1 MRANTNIN
9 LKKKSSI
16 TFENFRGVDYSSS
29 PLRVSTN
36 RASRMRNLIN
46 EYGVNH
52 KRPGWNEIFKI
63 VVEGEAQRINGIFQY
78 KSKDH
83 DVLLVHAG
91 KGIYIIDGENIVCV
105 SKNKPFS
112 DNLLD
117 QRSQCFIQKK
127 RAYLVGC
134 GDFLVY
140 GTWDGNTYELRR
152 VADDEDTYIPTTTIS
167 IDNDSVT
174 DDVARASLD
183 DVNMLSS
190 LRKNKLLGT
199 NIAPATWT
207 LDSKKI
213 KAGTEVKVSIELE
226 SETKEAISIED
237 KLFSGEEEVGSID
250 RNTGKITLTIATT
263 PPVENRDNITVVFNP
278 DEERL
283 SDRIT
288 KCSFGILFGVGGN
301 TNRLF
306 LSGNEDYPNIDFHSE
321 ANDYTYFSP
330 INTGAMGSDATA
342 IKGYARL
349 SDSTLVAYK
358 EESDIEASIY
368 YRSGAYRETYDE
380 NGNLDEQRAVFSIT
394 AGAIGEG
401 LVSRY
406 ACANLAGDNLIL
418 SNNGVFGIVLAN
430 NVATN
435 ERYVRE
441 RSHLINEKLKEY
453 DLSEAVGCVFNGRYY
468 LAVEDNCFVADARFK
483 YSGENDIDGSY
494 NYEWWHWD
502 NIPARVWAKIGEEL
516 YFGTSNG
523 QVCKFDNLEHTDRTY
538 ETTDVGDIAIDIS
551 LNHFTYGKYALD
563 EDVEEND
570 IITFLENEGGKALKP
585 IYSLFFEAISVRDNA
600 IVTDEEGID
609 PIYEEIEVYADNVG
623 LSGLEVG
630 KKYFTAEVDKAF
642 YTFKLKD
649 ENGNIVEI
657 NGGGFR
663 LHRRVSETELYVT
676 NAVFNNHTFQVKRNQ
691 DSLPLTLTSYN
702 EEVPTVVVARIT
714 HRNNVVAEW
723 YSPVLDLGSNECSKT
738 LFKVTVA
745 TEPEVNGHIT
755 FGYETREVS
764 KLFTAKGVHVFS
776 FDSLDFENFTFDTG
790 FATSYSKIFK
800 ERNFNY
806 ILFRFLSDN
815 QYDAAVNS
823 ITAVYNIHKHNKG
836 VQ

>member
-1 MRANTNIN
+1 MRANTNIS
-9 LKKKSSI
+9 LKKRNTI

-36 RASRMRNLIN
+36 RASKMRNLIN

-52 KRPGWNEIFKI
+52 KRPGWNELFKI
-63 VVEGEAQRINGIFQY
+63 VVDGKEQRINGIFQY
-78 KSKDH
+78 KTKEH
-83 DVLLVHAG
+83 EVLLVHAG
-91 KGIYIIDGENIVCV
+91 AGIYTIKDGAIVCI
-105 SKNKPFS
+105 SRGKPFS
-112 DNLLD
+112 NNLID
-117 QRSQCFIQKK
+117 QRSQCFIQKQ
-127 RAYLVGC
+127 RAYLIGC

-140 GTWDGNTYELRR
+140 GTWDGETYELRR
-152 VADDEDTYIPTTTIS
+152 VADDADTYIPTTTIS

-174 DDVARASLD
+174 DDTARASLD
-183 DVNMLSS
+183 DTNMLCS

-199 NIAPATWT
+199 NKTPATWT
-207 LDSKKI
+207 VDSKKI
-213 KAGTEVKVSIELE
+213 KAGTEVRVSIELE
-226 SETKEAISIED
+226 DTMKDVVSSGD
-237 KLFSGEEEVGSID
+237 KLLCDEQEVGSID
-250 RNTGKITLTIATT
+250 REKGKITLTIDTT
-263 PPVENRDNITVVFNP
+263 PPIENRDNITVTFNP
-278 DEERL
+278 NEESL

-306 LSGNEDYPNIDFHSE
+306 LSGNEDYPNVDFHSE

-330 INTGAMGSDATA
+330 LNTGAMGSDSTA

-401 LVSRY
+401 VVSRY

-468 LAVEDNCFVADARFK
+468 LAVADNCFVADARFK

-516 YFGTSNG
+516 YFGTAKG
-523 QVCKFDNLEHTDRTY
+523 QICKFDNLEHTDRTY
-538 ETTDVGDIAIDIS
+538 ENTEVGDIAIDIS
-551 LNHFTYGKYALD
+551 ENHFTYGKYAL
-563 EDVEEND
+563 EEEVEEND
-570 IITFLENEGGKALKP
+570 IITFITNESLKP
-585 IYSLFFEAISVRDNA
+585 IYALFFEVNAVQDNA
-600 IVTDEEGID
+600 IVTDEDGID

-649 ENGNIVEI
+649 EEGNIVEI
-657 NGGGFR
+657 NDGGFR
-663 LHRRVSETELYVT
+663 LHRRVSDTELYVT
-676 NAVFNNHTFQVKRNQ
+676 NAIFNNRTFQVKRNQ
-691 DSLPLTLTSYN
+691 DSAPLTLTNYN
-702 EEVPTVVVARIT
+702 EDIPTAVIAKIT

-723 YSPVLDLGSNECSKT
+723 YSPVLDLGSNECAKT
-738 LFKVTVA
+738 LFKITVA

-764 KLFTAKGVHVFS
+764 RLFAAKGVHVFS
-776 FDSLDFENFTFDTG
+776 FDSIDFENFTFDTG
-790 FATSYSKIFK
+790 FATSYSKLFK

-823 ITAVYNIHKHNKG
+823 VTAVYNIHKHNKG